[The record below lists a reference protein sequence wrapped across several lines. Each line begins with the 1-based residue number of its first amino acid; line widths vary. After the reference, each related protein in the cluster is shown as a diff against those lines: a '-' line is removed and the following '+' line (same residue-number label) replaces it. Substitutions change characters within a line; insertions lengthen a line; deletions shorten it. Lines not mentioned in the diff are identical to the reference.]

1 MHQAPWV
8 QMLILSVCSCDT
20 LGKLQLPELKSSHL
34 CSGHILAQCL
44 AHGKNLISVSYYY
57 SPVVPSWGHRV
68 HVCEYGIWNKDWF
81 AEILASGMGKAKS
94 RHETSAWFVALGPGP
109 LSLLTSASLTT
120 LPRKPPSSTAEF
132 RVALACKAAKD
143 GHRIPQCPSW
153 TASRQ
158 SHTPTHFTGEEAESR
173 KGRQSVWPSYTGN

>member
-1 MHQAPWV
+1 MHQAPCV
-8 QMLILSVCSCDT
+8 QMLILSVFSSDT

-44 AHGKNLISVSYYY
+44 PHGKNLINVSYYH

-68 HVCEYGIWNKDWF
+68 HVCGYGIWNKDWV
-81 AEILASGMGKAKS
+81 AEILASGMRKARS
-94 RHETSAWFVALGPGP
+94 RHETPAWFVALCPGP

-132 RVALACKAAKD
+132 RVTLAYEAAKD

-153 TASRQ
+153 TV
-158 SHTPTHFTGEEAESR
+158 THPNPFHRWGGWIQKR
-173 KGRQSVWPSYTGN
+173 KAISGTKLHR